1 MSIEKISKLE
11 RKEEEPKNRHIEIH
25 IFRHA
30 EAEGEKRDA
39 NLTEKG
45 KKQAQITAEDL
56 LKEIAQTG
64 GVIKIF
70 HSPILRAKQTAENFE
85 MAIEKLIKEK
95 PIDFPGIRL
104 SYKRRPRE
112 KLYGLGVYGKL
123 KEKVEKGEISE
134 EFIDYWL
141 EHPETIEGKSPD
153 IIAGRVLDLA
163 NKAEKISERL
173 GGGEPIHYIFI
184 THEMPLVALANKL
197 SRKNLQELG
206 GDIGNCEGGKIIFS
220 DKSGEAPQF
229 IFRDKKYSLSTKKE

>member
-1 MSIEKISKLE
+1 MSIEEMSKLE
-11 RKEEEPKNRHIEIH
+11 RKEDEPKNRYIEIY

-39 NLTEKG
+39 NLTETG
-45 KKQAQITAEDL
+45 KKQARITAEGL
-56 LKEIAQTG
+56 LKEIAQSS

-85 MAIEKLIKEK
+85 MAMEKLIKER
-95 PIDFPGIRL
+95 PTDFPGIRL
-104 SYKRRPRE
+104 YKRRSRE

-123 KEKVEKGEISE
+123 KEKAEKGEVGE

-163 NKAEKISERL
+163 SRAEKISERL
-173 GGGEPIHYIFI
+173 GDGEPIHYIFI

-197 SRKNLQELG
+197 SGKNLQELG
-206 GDIGNCEGGKIIFS
+206 GDIGNCEGGKIVFP
-220 DKSGEAPQF
+220 DKSSEVPQF
-229 IFRDKKYSLSTKKE
+229 IFRDKNYSLAIKKE